1 MRCGAFARSRLLLA
15 GRVGVSRMLAAAR
28 YFFDV
33 GDEIGL
39 GGSDGDG
46 GTTCEVCA
54 VCFAHLFTL
63 LHRSHV
69 GRSYSNI
76 SVACL
81 CVRMTP
87 KRIRI

>member
-15 GRVGVSRMLAAAR
+15 GRVGVSGMLAAAR

-54 VCFAHLFTL
+54 VCFAHFRYIGLSSGVLTVTL
-63 LHRSHV
+63 V
-69 GRSYSNI
+69 
-76 SVACL
+76 
-81 CVRMTP
+81 
-87 KRIRI
+87 